1 MIDTALVFAIF
12 GLLAL
17 ASKDLGNRGTWVG
30 LPLISGFLITGVLAG
45 PYVLGVIDTEAV
57 SHLQAV
63 DAFSLSFI
71 AFAAGAEFEM
81 AEVRR
86 YLRGIITILSGQVLV
101 IIMGGTAAFVMLADW
116 LPFMQG
122 MKPLEVLAVGLIG
135 ATIMVA
141 RSPSSAY
148 AIIKELRAKG
158 PVTQTLLGVTV
169 LTDAVVIILF
179 AISVSLADIL
189 FEGAQFNLGLL
200 LFLICEIALDIGLG
214 ILVGQLLRF
223 ILSLKLSIYAKSIL
237 VLFLGYGMFSLSAF
251 LHGVHLGSIPVGI
264 FSEPLLIGLVA
275 GFVVTN
281 YTPYKREFHQLIEET
296 APLVLT
302 LFFTLVGVSLELEV
316 LVSAWLITL
325 VLLFVRFGGMVVGTI
340 VGGALTG
347 ASVREN
353 AVMGMTFLTQA
364 GISVGLAKEVGVE
377 FHLWGPDF
385 TTILIAVIVVNQ
397 LIGPPILK
405 WAIHW
410 FGEAHPRGDA
420 EPFDGVR
427 DVIIFGID
435 DQALALAR
443 QLQAHHWQVVLVD
456 RDGPSLQRFVDV
468 GFAMHTVSE
477 ITPDILSDLHAEQAD
492 AIVTLLDD
500 DTNYAICEMAYE
512 QFGTP
517 RLIVRLHDR
526 TYMERFRDLDA
537 VVVDP
542 STAFVS
548 LLDHCVRSP
557 SATALVLGQDEG
569 HDVIDVSVGNRDLHG
584 VALRDLNLP
593 SDVVVIS
600 IKREGHVLITH
611 GYTRLE
617 MGDEVTLVGS
627 TESLDEVAWRLES

>member
-1 MIDTALVFAIF
+1 MFAIF

-17 ASKDLGNRGTWVG
+17 ASKDLGKSGTWVG

-45 PYVLGVIDTEAV
+45 PYVLGVLDAEAV

-63 DAFSLSFI
+63 DAFSLAFI

-86 YLRGIITILSGQVLV
+86 YLRGIVTLLSGQVVV
-101 IIMGGTAAFVMLADW
+101 IMIGGAMAFIILANS
-116 LPFMQG
+116 LPFMQQ
-122 MKPLEVLAVGLIG
+122 MTPLEVLAVGLIG

-189 FEGAQFNLGLL
+189 FEGATFNLGLL
-200 LFLICEIALDIGLG
+200 LFLIFEIALDIGLG
-214 ILVGQLLRF
+214 IVVGQLLRG
-223 ILSLKLSIYAKSIL
+223 ILSLNLPAYAKSTL
-237 VLFLGYGMFSLSAF
+237 VLLLGYGIFSLSSF
-251 LHGVHLGSIPVGI
+251 LHDVHLGSLPVGI

-275 GFVVTN
+275 GFVVAN
-281 YTPYKREFHQLIEET
+281 YTPYKHEFHTLIEET

-302 LFFTLVGVSLELEV
+302 LFFTLVGVSLELQV
-316 LVSAWLITL
+316 LASTWLITL
-325 VLLFVRFGGMVVGTI
+325 VLLSVRFVGMVAGT
-340 VGGALTG
+340 VLGGAVMG
-347 ASVREN
+347 ASIRHN

-364 GISVGLAKEVGVE
+364 GISVGLAKEVSVE
-377 FHLWGPDF
+377 FPSWGPDF

-405 WAIHW
+405 WAIQW
-410 FGEAHPRGDA
+410 FGEAHPRGDS

-427 DVIIFGID
+427 DALIFGID

-443 QLQAHHWQVVLVD
+443 QLQAHHWQVALVD
-456 RDGPSLQRFVDV
+456 REGAPHQRVADMGFPTHTLDEIYPNVLRDLQADK
-468 GFAMHTVSE
+468 
-477 ITPDILSDLHAEQAD
+477 AD

-517 RLIVRLHDR
+517 RLIVRLNER
-526 TYMERFRDLDA
+526 TFLDKFHALNA
-537 VVVDP
+537 VIVDP
-542 STAFVS
+542 STALVS

-557 SATALVLGQDEG
+557 SATALVLGLDDE
-569 HDVIDVSVGNRDLHG
+569 HDVVEVSLGNPDLDG
-584 VALRDLNLP
+584 VALRELRLP
-593 SDVVVIS
+593 PDVVLIS
-600 IKREGHVLITH
+600 IKRQGHLVITH
-611 GYTRLE
+611 GGMRLE
-617 MGDEVTLVGS
+617 SGDEVTLVGPP
-627 TESLDEVAWRLES
+627 EGLGEAQWRLES